1 MDHTEAAPGER
12 PGPERQPGLDQNH
25 EPSGLDRAATRLV
38 AEAATEEPDEAG
50 AAEPVDVEPALDY
63 PDPPRTGDAAVDEVI
78 EAVAH
83 AVRGPLEEQLA
94 VYDAAHRTLQD
105 RLADVEG

>member
-1 MDHTEAAPGER
+1 MDHTEAAPGE
-12 PGPERQPGLDQNH
+12 
-25 EPSGLDRAATRLV
+25 LV
-38 AEAATEEPDEAG
+38 AEAATEDEAG
-50 AAEPVDVEPALDY
+50 AAEPVDEEPALDY

-83 AVRGPLEEQLA
+83 AVRGPLEEQVA